1 MAKGYWVAQ
10 VDVAD
15 MDAYK
20 QYMAANAGPI
30 GAFGG
35 KYLVRNGQRETVEGW
50 SRARIVV
57 IEFPSYEAALGCYR
71 SDAYQSIRPLRTDVA
86 ECDITVIEG
95 YDG

>member
-20 QYMAANAGPI
+20 QYIAANAGPI

-35 KYLVRNGQRETVEGW
+35 RYLIRNGQHETVEG
-50 SRARIVV
+50 SARSRIVV
-57 IEFPSYEAALGCYR
+57 IEFPSYDAAQSCYR
-71 SDAYQSIRPLRTDVA
+71 SEAYQAIRPLRANVA
-86 ECDITVIEG
+86 QCDITVIEG
-95 YDG
+95 YEG